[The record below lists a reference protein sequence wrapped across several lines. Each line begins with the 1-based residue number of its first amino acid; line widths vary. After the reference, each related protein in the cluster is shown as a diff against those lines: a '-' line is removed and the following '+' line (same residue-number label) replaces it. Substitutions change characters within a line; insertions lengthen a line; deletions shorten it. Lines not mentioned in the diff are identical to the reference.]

1 MNFTLH
7 QMRVFH
13 AVAETGSVTR
23 AGDMLY
29 LSQPAVSVQLR
40 NFSRCFGS
48 PLYEWVGKRLVLT
61 ELGER
66 VLEDAREILNRA
78 EQLGEQ
84 AQTDGLTGKIAIAS
98 VSTGKYLLPR
108 FLADFAASHPA
119 VALQLTVTNRQSVL
133 QSLAEGEMDYA
144 FVSRMPA
151 HLECE
156 SLELLPNRLFIVAP
170 AGWEIPREDEALNSW
185 LEASPFIMREPGSG
199 TRQAMERFLQ
209 ARGVSPWSPFE
220 LATNEA
226 VKQAVVAGMGISL
239 MAEAGFQAELRL
251 GQIEVMPVGEE
262 MDLAWRLIRLKTKP
276 ISPLREHFESHMLT
290 RAPHLVAAHFPF
302 VSLESRTNKG
312 ESPK

>member
-7 QMRVFH
+7 QMRVFQ

-23 AGDMLY
+23 AGDLLY

-40 NFSRCFGS
+40 NFSRCFDR
-48 PLYEWVGKRLVLT
+48 PLYEWVGKKLVLT

-66 VLEDAREILNRA
+66 VLGDAREILARA
-78 EQLGEQ
+78 GQLGEQ
-84 AQTDGLTGKIAIAS
+84 ERTDGLTGKIAIAS
-98 VSTGKYLLPR
+98 VSTGKYLLPT

-119 VALQLTVTNRQSVL
+119 VSLQLTVTNRQSVL
-133 QSLAEGEMDYA
+133 QALAEGEIDYA
-144 FVSRMPA
+144 FVSRMPG
-151 HLECE
+151 HLECDAMD
-156 SLELLPNRLFIVAP
+156 LLPNRLFIVAP
-170 AGWEIPREDEALNSW
+170 AGWDIPRDPEALHDW

-199 TRQAMERFLQ
+199 TRQAMERYLQ

-251 GQIEVMPVGEE
+251 GQVEVMAVEE
-262 MDLAWRLIRLKTKP
+262 EADLVWRLIRLKAKP
-276 ISPLREHFESHMLT
+276 SSPLREHFESHMLS

-302 VSLESRTNKG
+302 VSLESRTSKG
-312 ESPK
+312 GSPK